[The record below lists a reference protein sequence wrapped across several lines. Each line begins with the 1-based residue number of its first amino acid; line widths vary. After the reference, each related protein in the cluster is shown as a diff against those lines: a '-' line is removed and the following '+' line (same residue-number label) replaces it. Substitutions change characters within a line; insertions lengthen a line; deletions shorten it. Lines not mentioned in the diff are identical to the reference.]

1 MRTRSIVVLAASAL
15 FMMPAIAFADCH
27 DTAGKA
33 AGTIS
38 KDGTTAPMQA
48 PDQMAERQPDGG
60 TTTNMEGGSMAAG
73 TSGTGQGS
81 GIVQD
86 GTTMPMASEPGE
98 ADTNVATSP
107 ADVAAQQE
115 GGETAAAQARDGCT
129 N

>member
-15 FMMPAIAFADCH
+15 FIMPAIALADCH
-27 DTAGKA
+27 DTAGKT

-38 KDGTTAPMQA
+38 KDGTTAPMEA

-60 TTTNMEGGSMAAG
+60 TTTNMESGSMAAG
-73 TSGTGQGS
+73 ASGNGQGS